1 MSGDSRN
8 DHDDHDESHAA
19 IDPGA
24 GGDAMKSMLD
34 ALRTVAR
41 EEDEGAAGVPAAAV
55 PALSNDARERIVQA
69 ILRAQ
74 TPQALGRAAIADGG
88 SASPVASSGLSSIA
102 EARARRERGPR
113 RSFLVAAASLTAV
126 AAAAILWIR
135 PAADTL
141 PLPRYGVTVEGG
153 AKDVRGSAPETGD
166 RDPTVAPMQRLRGDS
181 ALIVSLR
188 PDTSVSSAVTA
199 RAFIVRGADVSEVYP
214 PIRVAP
220 SGSVQLQFRPSQF
233 QMHVE
238 SAAPVGSRRGP
249 ANLRI
254 IVGRPRAL
262 QSIDPQVI
270 VRESSGPGW
279 RAVTVPL
286 VFEADAE

>member
-8 DHDDHDESHAA
+8 DDDESHAA
-19 IDPGA
+19 IDPGAGA

-41 EEDEGAAGVPAAAV
+41 EEDEGAAGIPAAAV
-55 PALSNDARERIVQA
+55 PALSDDARERIVQA

-74 TPQALGRAAIADGG
+74 TPLALRRAAIVDGG
-88 SASPVASSGLSSIA
+88 SASPVASSGFSSIA
-102 EARARRERGPR
+102 DARARRERGPR

-126 AAAAILWIR
+126 AAAGIIWMR

-181 ALIVSLR
+181 ALIVGLR
-188 PDTSVSSAVTA
+188 PDTSVSGGVTA
-199 RAFIVRGADVSEVYP
+199 RAFVAQGADVSEVHP
-214 PIRVAP
+214 LLRVAP
-220 SGSVQLQFRPSQF
+220 SGSVQLQFRQSQF
-233 QMHVE
+233 Q
-238 SAAPVGSRRGP
+238 SAAPMGSLHGP

-254 IVGRPRAL
+254 VVGRPRAL